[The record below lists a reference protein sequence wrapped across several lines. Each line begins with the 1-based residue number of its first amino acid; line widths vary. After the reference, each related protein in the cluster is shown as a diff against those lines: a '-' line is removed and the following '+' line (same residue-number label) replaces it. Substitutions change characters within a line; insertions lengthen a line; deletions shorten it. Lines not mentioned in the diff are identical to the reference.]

1 MNDHEPA
8 DQQLL
13 VTFLKDRDVHCP
25 LCHYNL
31 RNLHR
36 GHCPECGR
44 PIELTVKVPDLS
56 HGSWIVMTFSMSLSA
71 GIGALFLAV
80 VAKEG
85 MPRGGDANAQWP
97 IIGYFLTI
105 PLAIWA
111 ITSRRK
117 YLRLAQG
124 SQQMLAALALLL
136 SILLFCLL
144 ITTLFR

>member
-1 MNDHEPA
+1 MLA
-8 DQQLL
+8 
-13 VTFLKDRDVHCP
+13 TFLKDRDVHCP

-31 RNLHR
+31 RNLSR
-36 GHCPECGR
+36 GECPECGR

-56 HGSWIVMTFSMSLSA
+56 YASWIVVTFSMSLSA
-71 GIGALFLAV
+71 GIGVLFLAV

-85 MPRGGDANAQWP
+85 MPRGGDGDAQWP
-97 IIGYFLTI
+97 ILGYFFTI

-117 YLRLAQG
+117 FMRHPQG
-124 SQQMLAALALLL
+124 TQQMLAALALML
-136 SILLFCLL
+136 SILLFFLL